1 MQVHYGRGGA
11 REKMM
16 LQRTTLLLLVGA
28 IALGGGVLLLESRQD
43 DSTADLTAEEVSAD
57 ADTAKEPIFSFA
69 EEDVESFKVERAEGA
84 IAFTQKDGTW
94 QMSEPETAPAEDGA
108 VAFLLSQL
116 TDQTAR
122 KLSVEAAKLEDFG
135 LSDPTAQVELIAD
148 GKPYQLLIGG
158 RAFTGDQLYV
168 QAIDVQEDNQAED
181 QQPTTEPSASVDIYL
196 VPGGLTNAVNRP
208 TAEWLIAQDEP
219 PAPQPAPAAPQP
231 ESSQQPSE
239 ANP

>member
-43 DSTADLTAEEVSAD
+43 DSTAEEVSTD
-57 ADTAKEPIFSFA
+57 STAEKESIFSFA

-84 IAFTQKDGTW
+84 IAFTQKDGNW
-94 QMSEPETAPAEDGA
+94 QMSEPETASAEDGA
-108 VAFLLSQL
+108 IAFLLSQL

-135 LSDPTAQVELIAD
+135 LTNPTAQIELVAN
-148 GKPYQLLIGG
+148 GKSYQLLMGDK
-158 RAFTGDQLYV
+158 AFTGDQLYV
-168 QAIDVQEDNQAED
+168 QVIDVQEENQAGD
-181 QQPTTEPSASVDIYL
+181 TQPANEPSAPVDIYL

-219 PAPQPAPAAPQP
+219 PAPEPAPATPQP